1 MRTGTADLPLH
12 YGKAPPWLFG
22 RMVKLSSAIVAV
34 IERDFGKDE
43 FLRRIADPFWFQS
56 FGCVLG
62 FDWHSSGLTTT
73 VCGALKEALGP
84 EQGIIVAG
92 GKGKTS
98 RKAPEEIEK
107 AVDSFS
113 LSSSTAEKLVYAS
126 RIAAKVDNTAL
137 QDGYPLYH
145 HAFIMTED
153 GKWAVVQQGMND
165 ANSYARRYHW
175 LSEKVENFVV
185 EPHSAICCDQRGN
198 TLNMVAIESE
208 KSRGAVAD
216 VVKENTESLKK
227 AISQAEQKTLTEY
240 GFVMQKEHPINLR
253 LYRKL
258 SELHDFQPSNFEEL
272 LAFKGVGPKTI
283 RALALLGELIYG
295 ASPSWRDPAK
305 YSFAHG
311 GKDGFPYPVD
321 RQGMDASV
329 EMLRIA
335 VEEARIGQEEKM
347 KALRRLRLGVSL

>member
-22 RMVKLSSAIVAV
+22 RMVKLSAAIVAV

-43 FLRRIADPFWFQS
+43 FLRRMADPFWFQS

-62 FDWHSSGLTTT
+62 FDWHSSGVTTT

-84 EQGIIVAG
+84 EYGIVVAG

-107 AVDSFS
+107 AADAFS
-113 LSSSTAEKLVYAS
+113 LSSTIAEKLVYSS

-137 QDGYPLYH
+137 QDGYQLYH

-175 LSEKVENFVV
+175 LSEKVESFVV
-185 EPHSAICCDQRGN
+185 EPHAAICCDQRGKA
-198 TLNMVAIESE
+198 LNMVALESGG
-208 KSRGAVAD
+208 SRSAAVD
-216 VVKENTESLKK
+216 VARESTESLKK
-227 AISQAEQKTLTEY
+227 TMSDAEQKTLTEY
-240 GFVMQKEHPINLR
+240 GFVMQREHPINIR

-258 SELHDFQPSNFEEL
+258 SELRDFQPSNFEEL

-295 ASPSWRDPAK
+295 APPSWRDPAK
-305 YSFAHG
+305 YSFAFG
-311 GKDGFPYPVD
+311 GKDNIPRPLD
-321 RQGMDASV
+321 KPCMD
-329 EMLRIA
+329 ETTELLYTA
-335 VEEARIGQEEKM
+335 VQEAKLESTEKLN
-347 KALRRLRLGVSL
+347 ALRRLRCASG